1 MGLCLIHRQQATVA
15 LPTSTCDLQW
25 QSNHHFP
32 SSGKVGGARRS
43 TRRYFLWKKTWK
55 WHTSHP
61 QIFHWRDLSHVARF
75 NWRET
80 GNWVV
85 GLGSYIPGATQLPWK
100 KSVAYPGQPHHIQ
113 RTPLFTSLEN
123 KVSLKSPPPSPL
135 LGDFFWFPLSNCFV
149 IEIIS
154 TAFWSPQPCCIF
166 YLPTNFMVRIKL
178 HSKNLIEGGRKLLQ
192 LDTYSDFNI
201 YQYGKLYF
209 CIYKY
214 NKFHYF
220 IIVPKLSSIP
230 HERVVHCIPFSS
242 HLQKL
247 CKGCAWL
254 WYRNQVCHRTFSG

>member
-85 GLGSYIPGATQLPWK
+85 GLGSYIPSATQLPWK

-123 KVSLKSPPPSPL
+123 KVSLKSPPPPPSLVTSFDFPFLIVL
-135 LGDFFWFPLSNCFV
+135 LL
-149 IEIIS
+149 
-154 TAFWSPQPCCIF
+154 
-166 YLPTNFMVRIKL
+166 
-178 HSKNLIEGGRKLLQ
+178 
-192 LDTYSDFNI
+192 
-201 YQYGKLYF
+201 
-209 CIYKY
+209 
-214 NKFHYF
+214 
-220 IIVPKLSSIP
+220 KLSALLSDLP
-230 HERVVHCIPFSS
+230 NPAVSS
-242 HLQKL
+242 TFQPIS
-247 CKGCAWL
+247 WL
-254 WYRNQVCHRTFSG
+254 E